1 MYRLLTDRNKLER
14 YLIDAGYND
23 ILSYSSPQS
32 TPTPTTNE
40 KFLFTNTEG
49 GTDET
54 GATAVVAATAAAAT
68 ATASASAGAAAMS
81 RSKMSLNTELAE
93 MPETERFVV
102 ELKKDSNGLGITI
115 AGYVCEKEE
124 LSGIFVKSVSV
135 GSAADL
141 SGKIQVNDR
150 IIEVDNQSLQGFT
163 NHQAVEVLKK
173 SGTVVSLCLERYL
186 RGPKYEQLQQAIA
199 ANELKPQTPSGSGT
213 IFPPPGRSQ
222 NSSQQSIEGAELT
235 RRPSLTASHGKQNGS
250 YTSASTVKLS
260 DSQGGGLEYDPLS
273 AIGPRKLMITRDSME
288 IGATETIE
296 PEDDSKHSKNDVQKI
311 DGGGSGA
318 GGGGVTATVTPE
330 KPKYRVELVIQC
342 YTFLSHISSFGFHL
356 GFLFIQI
363 NSKIRSNFVGN
374 LMLLTWLNL
383 IIIIRTFSAS
393 NCHFFSLLKLKKKK
407 KIAKK

>member
-1 MYRLLTDRNKLER
+1 
-14 YLIDAGYND
+14 
-23 ILSYSSPQS
+23 
-32 TPTPTTNE
+32 
-40 KFLFTNTEG
+40 
-49 GTDET
+49 
-54 GATAVVAATAAAAT
+54 
-68 ATASASAGAAAMS
+68 
-81 RSKMSLNTELAE
+81 

-222 NSSQQSIEGAELT
+222 NSSTQSIEAAELT
-235 RRPSLTASHGKQNGS
+235 RRPSSTASHGKQNGS
-250 YTSASTVKLS
+250 YTSASTVKLT
-260 DSQGGGLEYDPLS
+260 DSQGGLEYDPLS
-273 AIGPRKLMITRDSME
+273 AIGARKLMTTRDSVE
-288 IGATETIE
+288 IGASEINE
-296 PEDDSKHSKNDVQKI
+296 PDDDNKHPKNEVQKI
-311 DGGGSGA
+311 DSSGA
-318 GGGGVTATVTPE
+318 GAGAGASVTATVTPE
-330 KPKYRVELVIQC
+330 KPKYWVELVIC
-342 YTFLSHISSFGFHL
+342 YYNFSSHESLVFIWTFHYYAF
-356 GFLFIQI
+356 GFLF
-363 NSKIRSNFVGN
+363 
-374 LMLLTWLNL
+374 
-383 IIIIRTFSAS
+383 
-393 NCHFFSLLKLKKKK
+393 FF
-407 KIAKK
+407 I

>member
-1 MYRLLTDRNKLER
+1 
-14 YLIDAGYND
+14 
-23 ILSYSSPQS
+23 
-32 TPTPTTNE
+32 
-40 KFLFTNTEG
+40 
-49 GTDET
+49 
-54 GATAVVAATAAAAT
+54 
-68 ATASASAGAAAMS
+68 
-81 RSKMSLNTELAE
+81 

-222 NSSQQSIEGAELT
+222 NSSTQSIEATAELT
-235 RRPSLTASHGKQNGS
+235 RRPSSTASHGKQNGS

-260 DSQGGGLEYDPLS
+260 DSQGALEYDPIS
-273 AIGPRKLMITRDSME
+273 AIGARKLMTTRDSME
-288 IGATETIE
+288 ISANEIIE
-296 PEDDSKHSKNDVQKI
+296 PDDESQHPKNDVPKI
-311 DGGGSGA
+311 DGAGA
-318 GGGGVTATVTPE
+318 VAITAVTPE
-330 KPKYRVELVIQC
+330 KPKYW
-342 YTFLSHISSFGFHL
+342 
-356 GFLFIQI
+356 
-363 NSKIRSNFVGN
+363 VG
-374 LMLLTWLNL
+374 
-383 IIIIRTFSAS
+383 
-393 NCHFFSLLKLKKKK
+393 
-407 KIAKK
+407 